1 MSSRTRTRKPH
12 RTQPTRRAPAP
23 QPPLRLVDL
32 TKTTPISLD
41 KPAPDPAEPVVILD
55 PPVIFD
61 ARANAATATIHAGTL
76 GIPAYYDT
84 WTGMSTDQATALM
97 DPDNPHSARLIY
109 DRHPNQLTATQKCP
123 HGQWHATPVT
133 HIGDIDQ
140 FTATV
145 ADCTSHNP
153 RAIRARQIGEGV
165 HRATTSAADTQLTDV
180 AELRA
185 AHAADNDQPKEHPQ
199 P

>member
-1 MSSRTRTRKPH
+1 M
-12 RTQPTRRAPAP
+12 
-23 QPPLRLVDL
+23 
-32 TKTTPISLD
+32 
-41 KPAPDPAEPVVILD
+41 ILD

-61 ARANAATATIHAGTL
+61 ARANAATATFHAGSL
-76 GIPAYYDT
+76 GIPAYYGT
-84 WTGMSTDQATALM
+84 WTGMSTNQATCLM
-97 DPDNPHSARLIY
+97 DPDDPHSARLIY
-109 DRHPNQLTATQKCP
+109 DRHPNHLSATQKCP

-140 FTATV
+140 FTAAV

-180 AELRA
+180 TELRA
-185 AHAADNDQPKEHPQ
+185 AHAADNDQAKEHPQ